1 MKTAIIDNGIDN
13 STLSRYSSSS
23 ISLMVSGGKLIP
35 WTPPPEITHGGVCAS
50 VFAKQA
56 GVLPDVSICL
66 SRDAMHRSNVN
77 DLAAALKWCADNG
90 ICLISLSMGTTQP
103 KDCSVLQEAVEKLR
117 CSGTLLVAAA
127 SNDNRLTFPA
137 ALDFC
142 IGVCDAAASPLD
154 KGRFTYL
161 KHPFDGINVATSPV
175 FMPEF
180 QVFGSNSLSAAFIAG
195 ALYKAF
201 KEKLNLER
209 ARSWLAQQAQ
219 RVPAGWEQSY
229 LQRKMQPAKEY
240 EGILIACCGV
250 SPEQTETYM
259 EELQMHIIKDGYT
272 CVILGRSTKNNPS
285 RHHFSLAASPLLPEQ
300 SLQLAASLCLPGVI
314 LFDTEKLAFLADRMV
329 HAGTVY
335 TDTHSPF
342 PPAGLFEYTP
352 PRDLWIQIKEQFGSD

>member
-13 STLSRYSSSS
+13 TTLSRYSSSS
-23 ISLMVSGGKLIP
+23 ISLMVSGGELIP

-66 SRDAMHRSNVN
+66 SRDATHRSNVT

-103 KDCSVLQEAVEKLR
+103 KDCSLLQEAVENLQG
-117 CSGTLLVAAA
+117 SDTLLVAAA

-142 IGVCDAAASPLD
+142 IGVCDAADSPLD
-154 KGRFTYL
+154 KGCFTYL

-175 FMPEF
+175 FMPEL

-201 KEKLNLER
+201 KEQLNPER
-209 ARSWLAQQAQ
+209 AHSWLSQHAQ
-219 RVPAGWEQSY
+219 RISAGWEQSY
-229 LQRKMQPAKEY
+229 LLRKTRYAKEY

-259 EELQMHIIKDGYT
+259 EELQMHIVKDGYT
-272 CVILGRSTKNNPS
+272 CVILGRSIKNNPS
-285 RHHFSLAASPLLPEQ
+285 QHRFSLVGSPLLPEQ
-300 SLQLAASLCLPGVI
+300 SLQLAASLCRPGII
-314 LFDTEKLAFLADRMV
+314 LFDTEKLACLADKIV
-329 HAGTVY
+329 HDGTVC
-335 TDTHSPF
+335 TSTHIS
-342 PPAGLFEYTP
+342 PPASLFEYTP
-352 PRDLWIQIKEQFGSD
+352 PGDLWMQIKAQFGSN